1 MIRKT
6 LSVNKH
12 RVSTLLTVREK
23 MVAYL
28 FALSAHAK
36 LISMARGLRF
46 NFLLLL

>member
-1 MIRKT
+1 MARKT
-6 LSVNKH
+6 LPAIEH
-12 RVSTLLTVREK
+12 RVSALLTARKK

-36 LISMARGLRF
+36 LISMAKGLRF